1 MKSIVNISRFF
12 ISLAV
17 FSIFLALPLFS
28 FAGPFKVVH
37 LYDGDTIE
45 VTENGKEL
53 TVRLVGIDA
62 PEIST
67 KKHPPGQ
74 PFCLKAKEY
83 LSALVL
89 NKVVR
94 IRFYGKDESGKSL
107 GEIFAEKVNINIEMI
122 NAGLAEMYRGIPAQN
137 LKITTYQDAERTA
150 KKSVK
155 GIWELRDQY
164 FSPWD
169 WRELQKN

>member
-1 MKSIVNISRFF
+1 MKSIFNISSFF

-67 KKHPPGQ
+67 KNHPPGQ

-107 GEIFAEKVNINIEMI
+107 G
-122 NAGLAEMYRGIPAQN
+122 GDLCR
-137 LKITTYQDAERTA
+137 
-150 KKSVK
+150 K
-155 GIWELRDQY
+155 GQH
-164 FSPWD
+164 
-169 WRELQKN
+169 